1 MRCARLHSVRQ
12 ELPGGGLLLR
22 LHLGVDALAVP
33 VAAISASSVAAVVAS
48 IDQTSGLYLFFVC
61 EQVLDRRDLLAGVNL
76 NQICAVL
83 RSRDNR
89 DVVFEVLQQHWILA
103 AESPTLI
110 AEVDV
115 NGQVLRFEQHVVLR
129 GS

>member
-1 MRCARLHSVRQ
+1 MVS
-12 ELPGGGLLLR
+12 
-22 LHLGVDALAVP
+22 
-33 VAAISASSVAAVVAS
+33 S

-61 EQVLDRRDLLAGVNL
+61 EQVLDRRDLLARVNL
-76 NQICAVL
+76 DQICAVL

-89 DVVFEVLQQHWILA
+89 DVVFEMLQQHWILA

-110 AEVDV
+110 AKVDV